1 MAISIELADLKRYY
15 GIRGIGSSIWG
26 RTFLKAVDGVSFS
39 IREGETV
46 SLIGESGCGKT
57 TIAKLILRLETP
69 TSGIIC
75 FDGKDIHRF
84 SRAEVAEF
92 RRSVQAVFQNPYASL
107 DPRMRVRDA
116 IAEPIVAN
124 HLVSGKEVQDRV
136 AEALKQVG
144 LGTDSAS
151 LYPHEF
157 SGGQRQ
163 RIAIARALAPKPRFI
178 VLDEPVSAL
187 DVSIR
192 AQVINLLKSLQE
204 EMGLGYLLI
213 AHDLATAVYL
223 SHWIAI
229 IYAGKVVESISAGEL
244 YHSAI
249 HPYTK
254 ALIKAASP
262 ARLRNRGEKFILHGE
277 VPDPLNLPAGCRFHP
292 RCPNKMPECCT
303 EEPLLKSVGNEHA
316 VRCHFFS

>member
-1 MAISIELADLKRYY
+1 
-15 GIRGIGSSIWG
+15 
-26 RTFLKAVDGVSFS
+26 V
-39 IREGETV
+39 
-46 SLIGESGCGKT
+46 
-57 TIAKLILRLETP
+57 
-69 TSGIIC
+69 
-75 FDGKDIHRF
+75 
-84 SRAEVAEF
+84 AEVL
-92 RRSVQAVFQNPYASL
+92 R
-107 DPRMRVRDA
+107 
-116 IAEPIVAN
+116 
-124 HLVSGKEVQDRV
+124 
-136 AEALKQVG
+136 QVG
-144 LGTDSAS
+144 LGVDSAS

-213 AHDLATAVYL
+213 AHDLATAAYL
-223 SHWIAI
+223 SHLIEI
-229 IYAGKVVESISAGEL
+229 IYAGKVVESISASEL
-244 YHSAI
+244 FHSAF

-262 ARLRNRGEKFILHGE
+262 ERLRNRVEKFILHGE

-292 RCPNKMPECCT
+292 RCPNKMPECST
-303 EEPLLKSVGNEHA
+303 EEPLLKLVGNEHA